1 MTVASTTHAD
11 KGPMIQNGG
20 FELPATNLA
29 AAMALLAMGPG
40 RYSIDELIG
49 LRLPKALTRLA
60 VLGAIVLST
69 YSAVQVIKT
78 KRTAI
83 SAKSATSDA
92 ESPSTEARPAETSP

>member
-29 AAMALLAMGPG
+29 AAMALLAIGPG

-69 YSAVQVIKT
+69 YSAIQVVKT
-78 KRTAI
+78 KWTAVAQ
-83 SAKSATSDA
+83 SAPSDA
-92 ESPSTEARPAETSP
+92 ESASTEAPLAEASA